1 MQSFSRA
8 FLRHS
13 KLCNLPELDRTT
25 RMIAELRQM
34 NQSSTR
40 LGSQGA
46 NALQRYRNNLFVHFG
61 LLDVGQIPPLRIRG
75 KTSVAH
81 PRRRSHFPT

>member
-1 MQSFSRA
+1 MCIYVCIYIYIY
-8 FLRHS
+8 
-13 KLCNLPELDRTT
+13 CN
-25 RMIAELRQM
+25 M
-34 NQSSTR
+34 
-40 LGSQGA
+40 GSQGA

-61 LLDVGQIPPLRIRG
+61 LLDVDQIPPLRIRG